1 MRAAGQVQAVTP
13 EPDSR
18 GIPYKWIAL
27 SNTTLGILMV
37 TINQSILLIS
47 LPALFRGIKLNPLVP
62 ANTSYFLWVFMGFLL
77 VTAVLVVSLGR
88 VGDIYGR
95 VRMYNLGFA
104 VFTLFSI
111 LLSVTWLTG
120 VPGALW
126 IIIMRIFQGVGGAF
140 LFANSTAILTDAFPQ
155 NERGKAMGIN
165 GIAAIGG
172 SFVGL
177 LLGGV
182 LAPIEW
188 RLVFLVSVPFGLF
201 GTVWAYLKLRDNGIR
216 IPAKIDWL
224 GNALFAVGLISVLT
238 GIVYSLLPYGGHP
251 TGWTNPYVLTAIF
264 GGIAV
269 LVVFAWVET
278 KVEQPMFRLDLFRIR
293 AFTAGN
299 IAGLLGALGRGGIQF
314 MLIIWLQGIWL
325 PQHGRSFAQT
335 PLWAG
340 ISMIPLTVGF
350 LIVGPLA
357 GALSDRYGARLFATT
372 GLVVSGA
379 SFLLLEL
386 LPINF
391 SYVWFALLIFIFAV
405 GMGLFFSPNQAAVM
419 NSLPPDQRG
428 AGAGMLNTFQ
438 NSATVL
444 SMGLFFTIVTLGLA
458 SRLPSH
464 LFHGLVSAGVPP
476 AAAHT
481 VANEPPIGSLF
492 SAFLGYNPVQQLLGP
507 TGALQ
512 QMSPHQVA
520 FITGRS
526 FFPRLIEGP
535 FAGGLHL
542 AFAFAAI
549 ATLIAIIA
557 SAVRGKR
564 YLHRTAPL
572 AEELAE
578 AAAES
583 AIEVGYDAVGD
594 GLPATAN
601 GTAST
606 TNGHRADATVGSVA
620 SGSAASGRSN
630 TSDRSNGTA
639 SGSSTAARSGR
650 MNGTPSDGGLSVGR
664 GQDSA
669 DDPGRPQEG

>member
-1 MRAAGQVQAVTP
+1 MAVGKQELAAGRA
-13 EPDSR
+13 PDSPPDR
-18 GIPYKWIAL
+18 YKWIAL

-47 LPALFRGIKLNPLVP
+47 LPDLFRGINLNPLVP
-62 ANTSYFLWVFMGFLL
+62 SNVSYFLWIFMGFLL

-104 VFTLFSI
+104 IFTAFSI

-120 VPGALW
+120 PAGALW
-126 IIIMRIFQGVGGAF
+126 IIIMRVFQGVGGAF
-140 LFANSTAILTDAFPQ
+140 LFANSTAILTDAFPE

-165 GIAAIGG
+165 GIAAVSG
-172 SFVGL
+172 SFLGL
-177 LLGGV
+177 ILGGV

-201 GTVWAYLKLRDNGIR
+201 GTIWAYLKLRDNGVR

-238 GIVYSLLPYGGHP
+238 GIVYSLLPYGGSP
-251 TGWTNPYVLTAIF
+251 TGWSNPYVLAAIF

-269 LVVFAWVET
+269 LVLFGWVET
-278 KVEQPMFRLDLFRIR
+278 KVPQPMFRLDLFRIR

-325 PQHGRSFAQT
+325 PQHGYSFSQT

-340 ISMIPLTVGF
+340 ISMVPLTVGF

-357 GALSDRYGARLFATT
+357 GALSDRYGARLFATF
-372 GLVVSGA
+372 GLVLSGA

-391 SYVWFALLIFIFAV
+391 SYIWFALLIFLFAV

-428 AGAGMLNTFQ
+428 AGAGMVNTFQ

-458 SRLPSH
+458 SHLPSH
-464 LFHGLVSAGVPP
+464 LYKGLVNAGVSP

-481 VANEPPIGSLF
+481 VASEPPIGSLF
-492 SAFLGYNPVQQLLGP
+492 SAFLGFNPVRELLGP

-512 QMSPHQVA
+512 HLSAQQA
-520 FITGRS
+520 AYITGRS
-526 FFPRLIEGP
+526 FFPKLIEQP
-535 FAGGLHL
+535 FAYGMHL
-542 AFAFAAI
+542 AFTFAAA
-549 ATLIAIIA
+549 ATVIAIVA

-564 YLHRTAPL
+564 YIHVADASAVGSAVGSLEAGAHVDPL
-572 AEELAE
+572 AGDMMAMPISTDGAGEP
-578 AAAES
+578 
-583 AIEVGYDAVGD
+583 EV
-594 GLPATAN
+594 
-601 GTAST
+601 
-606 TNGHRADATVGSVA
+606 REGS
-620 SGSAASGRSN
+620 G
-630 TSDRSNGTA
+630 
-639 SGSSTAARSGR
+639 
-650 MNGTPSDGGLSVGR
+650 
-664 GQDSA
+664 
-669 DDPGRPQEG
+669 